1 MAKVVWSD
9 RAVSDVENIKAYIAQ
24 FNPSAADRMAGR
36 LVAAALQLESV
47 PAIGR
52 ATTRGRRELA
62 IVTPYLI
69 RYRITGDRVTILEV
83 RHGARRP
90 D

>member
-1 MAKVVWSD
+1 VAKVVWSD

-24 FNPSAADRMAGR
+24 FNPSAAGR
-36 LVAAALQLESV
+36 LVAAALQLESA

-69 RYRITGDRVTILEV
+69 RYRITGNRVTILEV